1 MNSPKSADNVKA
13 ILHRYGFAFGLVL
26 LVLFRL
32 WVVFILLIDRAIGI
46 WRTRN
51 GFASPVSTQ

>member
-1 MNSPKSADNVKA
+1 MNSPKSADKVNA

-26 LVLFRL
+26 LVLFKLR
-32 WVVFILLIDRAIGI
+32 VVILLIDRAIGI